1 MVEILL
7 HLWSIFIVFIVFLT
21 FMVNFYYIYGLSV
34 TFMFVITFMGGK
46 TRFVEGMSY
55 VLKNKLLSRLR
66 ADRFFSHYRS
76 F

>member
-1 MVEILL
+1 MVKLLL
-7 HLWSIFIVFIVFLT
+7 HLWSIFTT
-21 FMVNFYYIYGLSV
+21 FMVFITFMVDFYYIHGLSV
-34 TFMFVITFMGGK
+34 TFMVVITFMGEK

-66 ADRFFSHYRS
+66 ADRFLSHYRS

>member
-7 HLWSIFIVFIVFLT
+7 HLWSIFIIFMVFIT
-21 FMVNFYYIYGLSV
+21 FMVDFYYIYGLSV
-34 TFMFVITFMGGK
+34 TFMVIKFMGWK

-55 VLKNKLLSRLR
+55 VLKNRLLFRLR
-66 ADRFFSHYRS
+66 ADRFLSHYRS

>member
-7 HLWSIFIVFIVFLT
+7 HLWSIFIIFMVFIT
-21 FMVNFYYIYGLSV
+21 FMVDFYYIYGLSV
-34 TFMFVITFMGGK
+34 TFMVIKFMGGK

-55 VLKNKLLSRLR
+55 VLKNRLLFRLR
-66 ADRFFSHYRS
+66 ADRFLSHYRS

>member
-7 HLWSIFIVFIVFLT
+7 HLWSIFIIFMVFIT
-21 FMVNFYYIYGLSV
+21 FMVDFYYIYGLSV
-34 TFMFVITFMGGK
+34 TLMVITFMGGK

-66 ADRFFSHYRS
+66 ADRFLSHYRS